1 MATIELRIAAVPA
14 QVRTAR
20 LVAVAAARRVG
31 IDEES
36 VDDLRLAVGEAAARA
51 VALHVVE
58 CPDEPVTV
66 ILDDDAGRFA
76 VTVLDRAGPLSAAE
90 SEAPLSAGPL
100 PGEPSDDPGDH
111 FGLAVIRGLVDDV
124 EVRALD
130 AGTSVRMSWPVAG
143 ETAAATP
150 EADPEADALA
160 QPSAD
165 DPPGFLLDL

>member
-1 MATIELRIAAVPA
+1 MATIELQIAAVPA

-20 LVAVAAARRVG
+20 LVAVAAARRLG

-51 VALHVVE
+51 VALHAAE

-76 VTVLDRAGPLSAAE
+76 VTVLDRGHPLSAP
-90 SEAPLSAGPL
+90 EAAPRLEELIPALGPDEAGADDQPADL
-100 PGEPSDDPGDH
+100 GEG

-130 AGTSVRMSWPVAG
+130 AGTSVRMSWPVEPVAPA
-143 ETAAATP
+143 EPASP
-150 EADPEADALA
+150 DVP
-160 QPSAD
+160 QRS
-165 DPPGFLLDL
+165 LLDL

>member
-1 MATIELRIAAVPA
+1 MATVELQIAAVPA

-20 LVAVAAARRVG
+20 LVAVAAARRLG

-36 VDDLRLAVGEAAARA
+36 VDELRLAVGEAAARA
-51 VALHVVE
+51 VALHAAE

-76 VTVLDRAGPLSAAE
+76 VTVLDRGHPLSAP
-90 SEAPLSAGPL
+90 EAAPRLEELIPALGPDDGRRGRPARQTW
-100 PGEPSDDPGDH
+100 PG

-130 AGTSVRMSWPVAG
+130 AGTSVRMSWPV
-143 ETAAATP
+143 EPAAPDEPASP
-150 EADPEADALA
+150 DVP
-160 QPSAD
+160 QRS
-165 DPPGFLLDL
+165 LLDL

>member
-1 MATIELRIAAVPA
+1 MATIELQIAAVPA

-31 IDEES
+31 IDEGS

-51 VALHVVE
+51 VALHTAE
-58 CPDEPVTV
+58 CPGEPVTV

-76 VTVLDRAGPLSAAE
+76 VTVLDRAHPVSASESELRLGVLVPDDAAE
-90 SEAPLSAGPL
+90 HEPPFGP
-100 PGEPSDDPGDH
+100 GQG

-130 AGTSVRMSWPVAG
+130 AGTSVRMSWPVDEMA
-143 ETAAATP
+143 EVERSP
-150 EADPEADALA
+150 SDAI
-160 QPSAD
+160 PR
-165 DPPGFLLDL
+165 PRLDL